1 MFNMEEVGSPRDGPR
16 NGCAKS
22 RVAFQDS
29 NASDDDEEDDEDD
42 LRICPI
48 TDDLISPT
56 KGFFDYPKDVVRHQQ
71 LSNSLPKNSFTYRV
85 SLSPVNLHFTVSNNT
100 VQEVVLDVE
109 YSHMSNTARLRVP
122 YCFYKTVTT

>member
-1 MFNMEEVGSPRDGPR
+1 MFNMEEVGSPRDGPS

-29 NASDDDEEDDEDD
+29 NASDDDEDDDD
-42 LRICPI
+42 NLRICSI

-56 KGFFDYPKDVVRHQQ
+56 KGFFDYPKDVVHKQQ

-85 SLSPVNLHFTVSNNT
+85 SLSPVNLHFTLSNNT
-100 VQEVVLDVE
+100 VQDVVQC
-109 YSHMSNTARLRVP
+109 AR
-122 YCFYKTVTT
+122 FGI

>member
-1 MFNMEEVGSPRDGPR
+1 MAEEELMFNMEEVGSPRDGPS

-29 NASDDDEEDDEDD
+29 NASDEDDDKDDDD
-42 LRICPI
+42 LRIYPI
-48 TDDLISPT
+48 TDDLISPN
-56 KGFFDYPKDVVRHQQ
+56 KGFFDYPKNVVHKQQ

-100 VQEVVLDVE
+100 VQEVVQC
-109 YSHMSNTARLRVP
+109 AR
-122 YCFYKTVTT
+122 FGI